1 MEGLE
6 HLLAAHPFFSG
17 LEQRDIA
24 LLSGCAANA
33 RFDPETYLFHE
44 GDPAD
49 RFYLLRAGTAAL
61 EIVSPAAGP
70 VIVQTLHPGDVVGY
84 SWLFPPY
91 RMQFDVRAVELVR
104 AFAFDAVCLRGKC
117 DEDPR
122 LGYEMMKRFSAGIL
136 SRLQA
141 TRLQL
146 LDVYGHA
153 HAR

>member
-6 HLLAAHPFFSG
+6 RLLAQHPFFNG
-17 LEQRDIA
+17 LEPPDIA
-24 LLSGCAANA
+24 LLSGCASNA
-33 RFDPETYLFHE
+33 VFAAGGYLFHE

-49 RFYLLRAGTAAL
+49 SFYLIRTGSVAL
-61 EIVSPAAGP
+61 EVASPASGA
-70 VIVQTLHPGDVVGY
+70 VIVQTLHPGDVVGF

-91 RMQFDVRAVELVR
+91 RMQFDAHATEQVR

-117 DEDPR
+117 DQDPR

-141 TRLQL
+141 ARLQI

-153 HAR
+153 RAN

>member
-1 MEGLE
+1 MEGLDR
-6 HLLAAHPFFSG
+6 LLAEHPFFAG
-17 LEQRDIA
+17 LGRADIE
-24 LLSGCAANA
+24 LLSGCATNA
-33 RFDPETYLFHE
+33 RFDLETYLFHE

-49 RFYLLRAGTAAL
+49 KFYLIRNGAVAL
-61 EIVSPAAGP
+61 EVASPSTGAI
-70 VIVQTLHPGDVVGY
+70 IVQTLHPGDVVGF

-91 RMQFDVRAVELVR
+91 KMQFDARAIELVR
-104 AFAFDAVCLRGKC
+104 AFAFDAVCLRRKC

-141 TRLQL
+141 SRLQL

-153 HAR
+153 RAR